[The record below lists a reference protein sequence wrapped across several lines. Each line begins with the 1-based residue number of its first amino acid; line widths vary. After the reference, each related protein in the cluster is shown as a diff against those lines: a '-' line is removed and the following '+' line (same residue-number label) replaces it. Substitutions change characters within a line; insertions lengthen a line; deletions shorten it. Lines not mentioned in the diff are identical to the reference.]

1 MMYCAYKLDRIQ
13 KESIMDRLNT
23 TSRQGQ
29 QEYPDRH
36 MPHRTYRG
44 VHPLTTVVLILVFM
58 AMGFLGGATTVWVYR
73 PSLRQV
79 VAARAPFLF
88 GNTDVEQLAELPIE
102 EYREQ
107 RAQLLWNIWDIL
119 EREYIDPEAIDREK
133 MIYGAA
139 SGMVQSLGDPHTSF
153 VEPLPARIMR
163 EDLQGTF
170 EGIGATVN
178 MIEGELTI
186 VRPLPNS
193 PALEAGLREGDV
205 VLKVDDKSIEGLSL
219 LEAVSLIRGPEGTVV
234 RLLVRREGVEE
245 PFIVPVTRSK
255 IETPIVESRMLE
267 GDVAYLKLT
276 EFNALSDRK
285 VNAALAELLA
295 EEPVGLILDLRDNP
309 GGYLQKAIDI
319 ASEFLP
325 RGSLVLVEQERSG
338 PGQDVER
345 TEYRATG
352 PSPSTRGGA
361 TPRAAKIPMVVLVN
375 GGSASASEIVAG
387 AIRDNDRGILIGQR
401 TYGKGSVQNTHRLED
416 ESSLRVTIARWYRP
430 NGEPLDGSDGQEAG
444 IEPDIVVEITAED
457 READRDPQLQQAIEV
472 LTNGV

>member
-1 MMYCAYKLDRIQ
+1 
-13 KESIMDRLNT
+13 MDRLEAVN
-23 TSRQGQ
+23 RQGQ
-29 QEYPDRH
+29 REKSNSQT
-36 MPHRTYRG
+36 PHRPQRG
-44 VHPLTTVVLILVFM
+44 IHPVATIVLVMVFM
-58 AMGFLGGATTVWVYR
+58 AMGFVGGATTVWVYR
-73 PSLRQV
+73 PALRQV
-79 VAARAPFLF
+79 VAARAPFLL
-88 GNTDVEQLAELPIE
+88 GGADSEQLAEMPVE

-107 RAQLLWNIWDIL
+107 KVELLWNIWDIL
-119 EREYIDPEAIDREK
+119 EREYIDPDAIERDK

-205 VLKVDDKSIEGLSL
+205 ILEVDETPIKGLSL

-309 GGYLQKAIDI
+309 GGYLQKSIDI

-345 TEYRATG
+345 TEYRT
-352 PSPSTRGGA
+352 STRVGA
-361 TPRAAKIPMVVLVN
+361 TPRAADIPLVVLIN

-387 AIRDNDRGILIGQR
+387 AIKDNDRGILIGQR
-401 TYGKGSVQNTHRLED
+401 TYGKGSVQSTHRLMD

-430 NGEPLDGSDGQEAG
+430 NGEPLDGSDGDEAG
-444 IEPDIVVEITAED
+444 IAPDMTVEITPED
-457 READRDPQLQQAIEV
+457 READRDPQLQRAIEV

>member
-1 MMYCAYKLDRIQ
+1 
-13 KESIMDRLNT
+13 MDRLEAVN
-23 TSRQGQ
+23 RQGQ
-29 QEYPDRH
+29 REKSNSQT
-36 MPHRTYRG
+36 PHRPQRG
-44 VHPLTTVVLILVFM
+44 IHPVATIVLVMVFM
-58 AMGFLGGATTVWVYR
+58 AMGFVGGATTVWVYR
-73 PSLRQV
+73 PALRQV
-79 VAARAPFLF
+79 VAARAPFLL
-88 GNTDVEQLAELPIE
+88 GGADSDQLAEMPVE

-107 RAQLLWNIWDIL
+107 KVELLWNIWDIL
-119 EREYIDPEAIDREK
+119 EREYIDPDAIERDK

-205 VLKVDDKSIEGLSL
+205 ILEVDETPIKGLSL

-309 GGYLQKAIDI
+309 GGYLQKSIDI

-345 TEYRATG
+345 TEYRT
-352 PSPSTRGGA
+352 STRVGA
-361 TPRAAKIPMVVLVN
+361 TPRAADIPLVVLIN

-387 AIRDNDRGILIGQR
+387 AIKDNDRGILIGQR
-401 TYGKGSVQNTHRLED
+401 TYGKGSVQSTHRLMD

-430 NGEPLDGSDGQEAG
+430 NGEPLDGSDGDEAG
-444 IEPDIVVEITAED
+444 IAPDMTVEITPED
-457 READRDPQLQQAIEV
+457 READRDPQLQRAIEV

>member
-1 MMYCAYKLDRIQ
+1 
-13 KESIMDRLNT
+13 MDRLNT
-23 TSRQGQ
+23 TNRQKQ
-29 QEYPDRH
+29 QDHPDRYS
-36 MPHRTYRG
+36 PHRAYRG
-44 VHPLTTVVLILVFM
+44 VHPLTTVVLVLVFM
-58 AMGFLGGATTVWVYR
+58 AMGFFGGATTVWVYR
-73 PSLRQV
+73 PTLRQV
-79 VAARAPFLF
+79 VAARAPFLL
-88 GNTDVEQLAELPIE
+88 GNTDIEQLAELPIE

-107 RAQLLWNIWDIL
+107 RVQLLWNIWDIL
-119 EREYIDPEAIDREK
+119 EREYIDPEAIDRDK

-139 SGMVQSLGDPHTSF
+139 AGMVQSLGDSHTSF

-178 MIEGELTI
+178 MVEGELTI

-205 VLKVDDKSIEGLSL
+205 ILKVDDTPIEGLNL

-234 RLLVRREGVEE
+234 RLLVRREGIEE

-285 VNAALAELLA
+285 VNAALNELLA
-295 EEPVGLILDLRDNP
+295 EKPVGLILDLRDNP
-309 GGYLQKAIDI
+309 GGYLQKAIDV

-338 PGQDVER
+338 TGQQVDM
-345 TEYRATG
+345 TEYRT
-352 PSPSTRGGA
+352 STRIGA
-361 TPRAAKIPMVVLVN
+361 TPRAAEIPLVVLVN

-387 AIRDNDRGILIGQR
+387 AIKDNDRGILIGQR

-430 NGEPLDGSDGQEAG
+430 NGEPLDGSDGRDAG
-444 IEPDIVVEITAED
+444 IEPDMMVEMTAED
-457 READRDPQLQQAIEV
+457 RQADRDPQLQRAVEV

>member
-1 MMYCAYKLDRIQ
+1 
-13 KESIMDRLNT
+13 MDRLETIN
-23 TSRQGQ
+23 RQGQ
-29 QEYPDRH
+29 REQTDC
-36 MPHRTYRG
+36 RTPPGPRRG
-44 VHPLTTVVLILVFM
+44 VHPLATVVLVMVFM
-58 AMGFLGGATTVWVYR
+58 VMGFVGGATTVWVYR
-73 PSLRQV
+73 PALRQV
-79 VAARAPFLF
+79 VAARAPFLL
-88 GNTDVEQLAELPIE
+88 GGADSEQLAEMSVE

-107 RAQLLWNIWDIL
+107 KVRLLWNIWDIL
-119 EREYIDPEAIDREK
+119 DREYIDPDAIERDK

-205 VLKVDDKSIEGLSL
+205 ILEVADTPIEGLSL

-245 PFIVPVTRSK
+245 PFVVPVTRSK

-285 VNAALAELLA
+285 VNAALDELLVK
-295 EEPVGLILDLRDNP
+295 EPVGLILDLRDNP

-325 RGSLVLVEQERSG
+325 RGSLILVEQERSG
-338 PGQDVER
+338 PGQDADL
-345 TEYRATG
+345 TEYRTTG
-352 PSPSTRGGA
+352 TSPSTRIGA
-361 TPRAAKIPMVVLVN
+361 TPRAAEIPLVVLIN

-387 AIRDNDRGILIGQR
+387 AIKDNDRGILIGQR
-401 TYGKGSVQNTHRLED
+401 TYGKGSVQSTHSLED

-430 NGEPLDGSDGQEAG
+430 NGEPLDGSDGNEAG
-444 IEPDIVVEITAED
+444 IAPDMTVEITPED
-457 READRDPQLQQAIEV
+457 READRDPQLQRAIEF
-472 LTNGV
+472 LTNGA